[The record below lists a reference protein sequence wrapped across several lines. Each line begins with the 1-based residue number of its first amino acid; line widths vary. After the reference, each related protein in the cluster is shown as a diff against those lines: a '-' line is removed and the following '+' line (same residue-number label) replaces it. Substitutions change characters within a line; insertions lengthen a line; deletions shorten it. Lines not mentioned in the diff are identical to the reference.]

1 MAQLFPSIIFLN
13 GETLNTIEAEVYCVC
28 QSQGCELEAFLIESE
43 FEFEF
48 TKNLQVRVRV
58 RVL

>member
-1 MAQLFPSIIFLN
+1 MGSKC
-13 GETLNTIEAEVYCVC
+13 GY
-28 QSQGCELEAFLIESE
+28 QGCELEAFLIE

-58 RVL
+58 L